1 MIRMPF
7 EYNLFHNIGRL
18 AAAYVRGARNLDG
31 TKWSLSDVV
40 VSFFEAINDSI
51 IPPGLSQ
58 SIPLV
63 PTLALPFAEVMAN
76 RNYFDRPINPEALPG
91 DKRPD
96 SQLAF
101 PGVSP
106 ISREIAEMLNK
117 LTGGDAFE
125 PGLIDIS
132 PGTISHVFMTYGG
145 AATSLVFRTI
155 SEADKRIGEALGINV
170 EDPDLSAG
178 DLPFLRKVIGRA
190 SPYQAQ
196 DATYRRIARMEILA
210 ARLKAATEG
219 KPRDPEEARRL
230 RQTNGFLIPLIPDA
244 RKLRRDLADMR
255 KEQMAIKANDKLS
268 LADKRKRIDAI
279 EARRNAAMRAFNIR
293 YMAAQRRQEKAN
305 VENSPLNR

>member
-1 MIRMPF
+1 M
-7 EYNLFHNIGRL
+7 
-18 AAAYVRGARNLDG
+18 
-31 TKWSLSDVV
+31 
-40 VSFFEAINDSI
+40 
-51 IPPGLSQ
+51 
-58 SIPLV
+58 
-63 PTLALPFAEVMAN
+63 
-76 RNYFDRPINPEALPG
+76 
-91 DKRPD
+91 
-96 SQLAF
+96 
-101 PGVSP
+101 
-106 ISREIAEMLNK
+106 SREIAEMLNK

-132 PGTISHVFMTYGG
+132 PGTISHVFMSYGG
-145 AATSLVFRTI
+145 AATSFVFRAI
-155 SEADKRIGEALGINV
+155 SEAEKRIGEALGINV

-219 KPRDPEEARRL
+219 KTRDPEEARRL

-305 VENSPLNR
+305 VENVPLSS